1 MSLIKRLLIVSK
13 SSWIGHALLISLSL
27 DKRSWQLEQ
36 QEIIESTALKR
47 QGDRQD
53 IASTCAFLIN
63 DANYITGQIINVDG
77 GRSLSR

>member
-1 MSLIKRLLIVSK
+1 MTIYSQYNLTPI
-13 SSWIGHALLISLSL
+13 
-27 DKRSWQLEQ
+27 Q

-53 IASTCAFLIN
+53 IALTCAFLIN